1 MPEKT
6 KSIWM
11 DGKLVEWGKATTHV
25 LVQGLHY
32 GSAVFEGVRCYDTP
46 NGSAVFRLEDHMQRF
61 DQSIRIFGMNMP
73 YSVKQMCGA
82 VLETVK
88 DNELKECYVRP
99 LIFGGEG
106 GFNLTH
112 RKTPVHVIVAV
123 WAWKD
128 YLGQESVKKGVK
140 AKVSSFIRPHQN
152 SVMTKA
158 KIAGNYVNSI
168 LAKQE
173 AEDAG
178 CEEAI
183 MLDALGRVS
192 EGSGENI
199 FLVQNQIVYTPPKE
213 TILEGITRE
222 SVITVARDLGFEVRE
237 EHVTR
242 DQLYGAEEVF
252 FTGTAA
258 EVVGVREID
267 GRNIGSGKRGPVT
280 GKIQSAYAD
289 AVRGK
294 TKKYESWLTWV
305 K

>member
-1 MPEKT
+1 
-6 KSIWM
+6 M
-11 DGKLVEWGKATTHV
+11 DGKLVEWEKATAHV

-32 GSAVFEGVRCYDTP
+32 GSSVFEGLRCYDTP
-46 NGSAVFRLEDHMQRF
+46 NGPAVFRLKEHMQRF
-61 DQSIRIFGMNMP
+61 DESIRIFGMNMP
-73 YSVKQMCGA
+73 YSVNDMCKA
-82 VLETVK
+82 VLDTVK
-88 DNELKECYVRP
+88 DNGLKECYVRP

-112 RKTPVHVIVAV
+112 RNTPVHVIVAA

-128 YLGQESVKKGVK
+128 YLGEDGVKNGVK
-140 AKVSSFIRPHQN
+140 AKVSSFIRPHPN
-152 SVMTKA
+152 ATMTKA

-183 MLDALGRVS
+183 MLDSLGRVS

-199 FLVQNQIVYTPPKE
+199 FLVKNGVVFTPPKE
-213 TILEGITRE
+213 TILDGITRQT
-222 SVITVARDLGFEVRE
+222 VMTVAKDAGLDVRE
-237 EHVTR
+237 EHLTR
-242 DQLYGAEEVF
+242 DQLYSADEVF

-267 GRNIGSGKRGPVT
+267 GRTIGSGKRGPVT
-280 GKIQSAYAD
+280 EKIQSAYAD
-289 AVRGK
+289 VVRGK
-294 TKKYESWLTWV
+294 TKKYEAWLTWV